1 MGDDDFKVGFRKPPK
16 HSQFQPGQSGN
27 PRGRPKGARNLKTEL
42 EEELQERIPIKEG
55 GQQKRVSKQRAM
67 IKALTAKAVQGD
79 TKAAN
84 VVIGMV
90 YRLLGDEIEK
100 PEVEELTKTDQ
111 AILEEF
117 TNEILNSQKT
127 TPHATIKRR
136 SKNHGE

>member
-1 MGDDDFKVGFRKPPK
+1 MSDDDFEVGYRKPPK

-27 PRGRPKGARNLKTEL
+27 TRGRPKGARNLKAEL
-42 EEELQERIPIKEG
+42 EEELQERIPIKED

-67 IKALTAKAVQGD
+67 IKILIGKAVQGD

-90 YRLLGDEIEK
+90 YRLLGDDIEK
-100 PEVEELTKTDQ
+100 PEVEELTRTDQ

-117 TNEILNSQKT
+117 ANEILNGQKS
-127 TPHATIKRR
+127 TPRATVKRR
-136 SKNHGE
+136 SKNHGK